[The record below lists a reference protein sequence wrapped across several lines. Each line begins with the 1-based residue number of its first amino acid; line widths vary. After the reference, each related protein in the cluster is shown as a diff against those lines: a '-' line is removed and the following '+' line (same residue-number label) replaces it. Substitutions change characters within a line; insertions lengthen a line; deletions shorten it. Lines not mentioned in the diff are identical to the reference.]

1 MPLKYINFFFY
12 LFFHRNVHWW
22 RPAGIFKSLPIFC
35 MGLSCQPQV
44 FEVRAELSRD
54 GSETNPGHIRMN
66 KIVGSAINLCA
77 LTYMTVGTFGYVALS
92 NSELAGN
99 ILTSYEP
106 TNVVKLIK
114 IGFGISVAMSFPLV
128 IFPCRT
134 AIHSLLFPKPGY
146 SAPLEMAAANYI
158 TPSRWVLK
166 TEPIATLVSRIPHSR
181 IPNFYNSF

>member
-1 MPLKYINFFFY
+1 
-12 LFFHRNVHWW
+12 
-22 RPAGIFKSLPIFC
+22 

-54 GSETNPGHIRMN
+54 GSETNPGHARMN

-106 TNVVKLIK
+106 TNVVRLIK

-181 IPNFYNSF
+181 IPNFYNSFQLLSNLLFISKCFFKTI

>member
-1 MPLKYINFFFY
+1 
-12 LFFHRNVHWW
+12 
-22 RPAGIFKSLPIFC
+22 

-54 GSETNPGHIRMN
+54 GSETNPGHVRMN

-181 IPNFYNSF
+181 IPNFYNSFQLLSNLLFIILVSVFSKLSDWVKVSCKF